1 MRYHLDW
8 DGVIPFRIFVQYG
21 CKLCR
26 PVSEWGFFSLQ
37 HWLKESN
44 FSLWHRENFRGD
56 RPLQPRTQA
65 SQPQDE
71 QTVKREDLSCI
82 FWCHCGGL
90 SHKKDCWESLA
101 IWPGRLWPD
110 FSGCVWLVRLMAWR
124 YLAELAPVFFGPKDQ
139 ICFLG
144 VNTQKINTKRKTK
157 MTKQLMQWYMIQH
170 NAYVM
175 YIHLSVYWCI
185 CTCEGRN
192 HRQRAESRALV
203 DSICEA
209 CSINYINVSSSVV
222 KTLPPIQ
229 INMNVKVSKHDMCQ

>member
-1 MRYHLDW
+1 M
-8 DGVIPFRIFVQYG
+8 
-21 CKLCR
+21 
-26 PVSEWGFFSLQ
+26 S
-37 HWLKESN
+37 
-44 FSLWHRENFRGD
+44 HRENFRGD

-90 SHKKDCWESLA
+90 SKLQRTKKTVENPSQFDRGVYDQIFQAVYVLCDW
-101 IWPGRLWPD
+101 WPEDTWQNWHQ
-110 FSGCVWLVRLMAWR
+110 F
-124 YLAELAPVFFGPKDQ
+124 FFGPKDQ

-144 VNTQKINTKRKTK
+144 VNTQKINTKRK
-157 MTKQLMQWYMIQH
+157 TKQLMQWYMIQH

-192 HRQRAESRALV
+192 HRQRSESRALV